1 MQPGILNHFP
11 PAPGEILRSNEK
23 SSSSH
28 DYPGNKIERID
39 CLRKQISVLKCE
51 FSNRNL
57 RLTFYGS
64 IQSKHALIASYLS
77 ALLGFPR
84 LKFYSYDNL
93 FSLSLVSFSLLLK
106 KSNCLIW
113 KYSSVELVRPVC
125 VLENLSSAAKGGRNK
140 IVKNL
145 INISEFFVKRI
156 WRTKSHDISE
166 NSLQSKAGISLD
178 VRKYFE
184 NEF

>member
-1 MQPGILNHFP
+1 MQQGILNHFP
-11 PAPGEILRSNEK
+11 PAPGEILRSNEN

-28 DYPGNKIERID
+28 DYRGNKIERID

-51 FSNRNL
+51 FSKRNL

-93 FSLSLVSFSLLLK
+93 FSLSFSQFFVAAEK
-106 KSNCLIW
+106 
-113 KYSSVELVRPVC
+113 VELSY
-125 VLENLSSAAKGGRNK
+125 LK
-140 IVKNL
+140 IF
-145 INISEFFVKRI
+145 IS
-156 WRTKSHDISE
+156 
-166 NSLQSKAGISLD
+166 
-178 VRKYFE
+178 
-184 NEF
+184 